1 MQRWGATMGLVG
13 ALLVTCIAETRA
25 QEPAWPALPASA
37 PTVSAQRYR
46 LENGLEV
53 VLDPTGEDTVTVC
66 VIYHSGASFQPP
78 GWTGLA
84 HLGEHVM
91 FGGSPHARRHFLDE
105 LDVLGVLDV
114 NGTTERD
121 RTRYYEVVARE
132 HLERVLF
139 LEADRMGFILGAVDE
154 ERVRLQ
160 REVILREH
168 EERVDLGGLGL
179 VPGLVASVLY
189 ATPNHPY
196 ADLFE
201 HREDIEALRLP
212 HAQWFLAHHY
222 APDNATL
229 VVTGGFEEAAAREAI
244 ARWFGPIRRIAP
256 AAEPIAPPEIVLVP
270 VERRLVVEA
279 PVRRDQLLVN
289 WPTPPYG
296 APEHA
301 ALELIAA
308 HLENRLQEA
317 LLETHLVNDLSVEQE
332 AYELASEFEVSI
344 VTGRGDGTLA
354 ALEALDRALLALQD
368 TLLTPAELEALVLEV
383 SEDLLEVLEGNT
395 GRALMLGRRARLA
408 PDGHWSLAWALEGW
422 RSVTPESLREVARA
436 WLPQRRRLV
445 LSLSATRGAPFEG
458 RVVVDLSLGPDGE
471 EVARP

>member
-1 MQRWGATMGLVG
+1 MQRWGVTVGLAG
-13 ALLVTCIAETRA
+13 ALLITLVPKARGQA
-25 QEPAWPALPASA
+25 PWPTLSPSA

-53 VLDPTGEDTVTVC
+53 VLDPTVQDTVTVC
-66 VIYHSGASFQPP
+66 VIYHSGAAVQPP

-91 FGGSPHARRHFLDE
+91 FGGSPHATRHFLDE
-105 LDVLGVLDV
+105 LDELGVLEV

-139 LEADRMGFILGAVDE
+139 LEADRMAFILGAVDE

-179 VPGLVASVLY
+179 IPGLVASVLY
-189 ATPNHPY
+189 TTANHPY

-201 HREDIEALRLP
+201 HREDLEALRLP

-229 VVTGGFEEAAAREAI
+229 VVTGGFEEPAAREAI
-244 ARWFGPIRRIAP
+244 ERWFGPIRRVAP
-256 AAEPIAPPEIVLVP
+256 AAAPLVPPAIVPVP

-279 PVRRDQLLVN
+279 AVRRDQLLVN
-289 WPTPPYG
+289 WPTPAYG

-308 HLENRLQEA
+308 HLQRELVEELVHA
-317 LLETHLVNDLSVEQE
+317 HLVNSISVEQE
-332 AYELASEFEVSI
+332 AYELGSEFEVTI
-344 VTGRGDGTLA
+344 TTGRGDGTLA
-354 ALEALDRALLALQD
+354 ALEALDRALLALQG
-368 TLLTPAELEALVLEV
+368 TLLTPAELDALVRDV
-383 SEDLLEVLEGNT
+383 SEDLLEVLESNT

-408 PDGHWSLAWALEGW
+408 PGGHWSLAWALEGW
-422 RSVTPESLREVARA
+422 RSVTPESLREVART
-436 WLPQRRRLV
+436 WLPQRQRLV
-445 LSLSATRGAPFEG
+445 LSLSATRDAPVEG
-458 RVVVDLSLGPDGE
+458 RVVVDLSLGPNGE
-471 EVARP
+471 ELPRP